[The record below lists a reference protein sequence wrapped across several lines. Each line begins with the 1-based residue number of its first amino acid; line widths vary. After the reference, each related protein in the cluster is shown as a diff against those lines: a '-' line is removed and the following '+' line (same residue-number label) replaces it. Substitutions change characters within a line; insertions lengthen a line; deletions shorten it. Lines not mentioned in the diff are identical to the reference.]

1 MKELK
6 YKYTIWSKATKTLV
20 VIICTSIIVWF
31 LIFNCFFD
39 IAHFVGQDIISVL
52 DSPDGNYEI
61 VVYRNNGGATV
72 NYTLLC
78 AIRSTTTGK
87 EKNIYWEYPYQEPVI
102 QWDSKYVVII
112 NGHKLNIKK
121 DTYDYRRKR

>member
-31 LIFNCFFD
+31 LIFYCFFD
-39 IAHFVGQDIISVL
+39 IAHIVGQDIISVL

-87 EKNIYWEYPYQEPVI
+87 EKNIYWKYHCEDVSI
-102 QWDSKYVVII
+102 QWLDDETVKIDGVE
-112 NGHKLNIKK
+112 LNVRK
-121 DTYDYRRKR
+121 DTYDYRHD